1 MTESDEQKIHREDIK
16 NKQMDKEMSEIEMSE
31 IGRHR
36 EEYDA
41 KAVNDPRDRLLH
53 DLARDISDVKNR
65 LTDIESILYKLL
77 ESKEKD
83 L

>member
-16 NKQMDKEMSEIEMSE
+16 KKQMNKEMSE

-53 DLARDISDVKNR
+53 DLARDISDMKNR
-65 LTDIESILYKLL
+65 LTNIESILYKLL